1 MSISS
6 TPTPTKIEGIRY
18 HTPTAGF
25 ILTGRDGMVSI
36 PWEGRPPIP
45 VLEEDFPSLAGGTAP
60 DYDMVGRGI
69 YQALRQNPDCTF
81 AADYAAVLKEAY
93 PHIISELG
101 GQIIMLDAK
110 EVDTPYL
117 DRKINFLR
125 IMALL
130 DPDNAGIQLEIA
142 RTLCDKGSRLSTLH
156 QATGS
161 WYGAEKALA
170 KALELDPANQL
181 AAYEYGEALY
191 VLGRYEKAAAVWH
204 DITAGLGISEQRK
217 VEARIAA
224 ILAGKLPRV
233 PPLDYL
239 TAISVAVE
247 AHHAGRNDDAAAIIE
262 DVLADP
268 VFAEQF
274 PMNEIYYLLGT
285 CYQEMGMAHEAAE
298 AFKRS

>member
-1 MSISS
+1 MNRN
-6 TPTPTKIEGIRY
+6 TPTPLDGISY
-18 HTPTAGF
+18 VTPPDDYV
-25 ILTGRDGMVSI
+25 LNGRDGMVALT
-36 PWEGRPPIP
+36 WHDRPPIP
-45 VLEEDFPSLAGGTAP
+45 LLEDDAAALTEGAVP

-69 YQALRQNPDCTF
+69 YQALRLNPGCRG

-101 GQIIMLDAK
+101 GQIIMLEAK

-117 DRKINFLR
+117 DRKINYLK

-130 DPDNAGIQLEIA
+130 DPDNAGLSLEIA
-142 RTLCDKGSRLSTLH
+142 RAYVEMGSRLSSMQH
-156 QATGS
+156 AVSS
-161 WYGAEKALA
+161 WYEAEAHLKTALS
-170 KALELDPANQL
+170 LDPDNNH

-191 VLGRYEKAAAVWH
+191 VLGRYDQAAEIWS
-204 DITAGLGISEQRK
+204 GLLALLEPADRARL
-217 VEARIAA
+217 EARIAG
-224 ILAGKLPRV
+224 ILAGKIPMV

-239 TAISVAVE
+239 TALSVAVE
-247 AHHAGRNDDAAAIIE
+247 QHHSGFSDDAAAIIT

-274 PMNEIYYLLGT
+274 PMKEVYYLLGT
-285 CYQEMGMAHEAAE
+285 CYQNSGRIAEAAE